1 MSLHYSRYWFAV
13 ALATVSLV
21 ATAQKKPPF
30 YLKSDQTI
38 DIESG
43 KLVTAG
49 QNCENWG
56 LAAGLEAMLKQQDV
70 SLDQRFWVTR
80 INGGEVCASEVP
92 SAEALSKAV
101 DGEFVLDD
109 GRHVSLEL
117 HYVSGAPADADALIA
132 GLKQQQLSLLLLRG
146 HVYYLTGATYNEYF
160 HQGGTHM
167 FVITELH
174 LSNTFAKHPGLAFS
188 RERDNMEEINGV
200 ISVSA
205 MPITA
210 H

>member
-1 MSLHYSRYWFAV
+1 MKLHYGRYWV
-13 ALATVSLV
+13 AAALVTVSLV
-21 ATAQKKPPF
+21 AIAQKKPPF
-30 YLKSDQTI
+30 YLKPDQTI

-43 KLVTAG
+43 KLVSAS
-49 QNCENWG
+49 QNCESWA

-80 INGGEVCASEVP
+80 INGGEICASEIP
-92 SAEALSKAV
+92 SAETLSKAV

-117 HYVSGAPADADALIA
+117 HYLSGAPADADALIA
-132 GLKQQQLSLLLLRG
+132 GLKQQKLSLLLLRG

-174 LSNTFAKHPGLAFS
+174 LSNTFARHPGLAFS
-188 RERDNMEEINGV
+188 RERDNMEEITAL
-200 ISVSA
+200 ISV
-205 MPITA
+205 TA
-210 H
+210 TPVTPH